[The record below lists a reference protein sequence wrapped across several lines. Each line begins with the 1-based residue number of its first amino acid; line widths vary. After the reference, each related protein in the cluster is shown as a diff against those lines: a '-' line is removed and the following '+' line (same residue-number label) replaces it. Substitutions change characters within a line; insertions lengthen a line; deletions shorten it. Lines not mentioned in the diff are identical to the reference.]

1 MQQAEILRLLP
12 RVVQRS
18 VLPGEPMDA
27 LLAAMSGLQEPTE
40 RLARDVL
47 HLARP
52 WQAPEAMLPYL
63 ARWLDVDGVLALG
76 GDGEHSLA
84 GGTGQLRELL
94 EAATQIA
101 QWRGT
106 ARGLALF
113 LRSATGV
120 DGFVIE
126 ETVLDARGRVLPFV
140 IRVVVPAAAAGQRS
154 VVERVVALGKPAY
167 VQCVIAD
174 ADPPAPEQPS
184 APALSGPA
192 PSSPAPPPSAQPT
205 LAQPSA
211 PAAGAPDA

>member
-1 MQQAEILRLLP
+1 MHQDEILSLLP

-27 LLAAMSGLQEPTE
+27 LLAAMSGLQAPTE
-40 RLARDVL
+40 ALARDVQ

-76 GDGEHSLA
+76 GDGAYSLDS
-84 GGTGQLRELL
+84 GTGQLRELL

-120 DGFVIE
+120 DGFAIE
-126 ETVLDARGRVLPFV
+126 ETVLDDRGQVRPFV
-140 IRVVVPAAAAGQRS
+140 IRVLVPAGAARQRG
-154 VVERVVALGKPAY
+154 VIERVIALGKPAY
-167 VQCVIAD
+167 VQCLIAD
-174 ADPPAPEQPS
+174 ADQPVPPVPVPPVPVPPS
-184 APALSGPA
+184 AP
-192 PSSPAPPPSAQPT
+192 
-205 LAQPSA
+205 
-211 PAAGAPDA
+211 GAPDA